1 MGTYYYESQKTSYP
15 PYLAHY
21 GVKGMKWGVRH
32 DPRTMM
38 GNQIRYIRERN
49 ADYRNTRRAY
59 RRDKGQ
65 LMTRRNQGHI
75 SEDQFQSQL
84 REARRAKRRA
94 RSQSRL
100 EGRKKYYSKVSQG
113 RGIAGS
119 ILLTVGGTQ
128 LTQIAKLKT
137 MHALVADEGKK
148 KVAAYAGLALAGDIA
163 STVGQVGGYMEVRRG
178 IDKYKGRIR

>member
-1 MGTYYYESQKTSYP
+1 MGTYYYKSQKTSYP

-49 ADYRNTRRAY
+49 ADYLNSRRAY
-59 RRDKGQ
+59 RQDKGR
-65 LMTRRNQGHI
+65 LMARRNQGHI
-75 SEDQFQSQL
+75 SENQFQSQL
-84 REARRAKRRA
+84 REARRAKRRSN
-94 RSQSRL
+94 SQSRL

-119 ILLTVGGTQ
+119 ILLTVGGTE
-128 LTQIAKLKT
+128 LGKIAKLKT
-137 MHALVADEGKK
+137 MESIVTDKGKK
-148 KVAAYAGLALAGDIA
+148 KVAAYVGLALAGDVA
-163 STVGQVGGYMEVRRG
+163 STVGQVGGYLEVRRG

>member
-1 MGTYYYESQKTSYP
+1 MGTYYYESQKTSYQ

-38 GNQIRYIRERN
+38 GNQIRYIGERG
-49 ADYRNTRRAY
+49 ADYRNSRRAY
-59 RRDKGQ
+59 RQDKSR
-65 LMTRRNQGHI
+65 LMARRNQGYI
-75 SEDQFQSQL
+75 SENQFQSQL

-94 RSQSRL
+94 NSQSRL

-119 ILLTVGGTQ
+119 ILLNVGGT
-128 LTQIAKLKT
+128 TISKIAKLKT
-137 MHALVADEGKK
+137 MESAVAGEGKK
-148 KVAAYAGLALAGDIA
+148 KVAAYAGLALAGDVA
-163 STVGQVGGYMEVRRG
+163 STVGKVGGYLEVRRG
-178 IDKYKGRIR
+178 VDKYKGRIR

>member
-1 MGTYYYESQKTSYP
+1 MGTYYYESQKTSYA

-59 RRDKGQ
+59 RRNRGQ
-65 LMTRRNQGHI
+65 LMTMRNQGHI

-119 ILLTVGGTQ
+119 ILLTVGGTE
-128 LTQIAKLKT
+128 LSKIAKLKT
-137 MHALVADEGKK
+137 MESIVTGKGKK
-148 KVAAYAGLALAGDIA
+148 KVAAYAGLALAGDVA
-163 STVGQVGGYMEVRRG
+163 STVGQVGGYLEVRRG

>member
-59 RRDKGQ
+59 RRTKGQ

-119 ILLTVGGTQ
+119 ILLTVGGDSISK
-128 LTQIAKLKT
+128 IAKLKT
-137 MHALVADEGKK
+137 MESIATGKGKK
-148 KVAAYAGLALAGDIA
+148 KVAAYAGLALAGDVA
-163 STVGQVGGYMEVRRG
+163 STVGQVGGYLEVRRG

>member
-1 MGTYYYESQKTSYP
+1 MGTYYYESSQGAYP

-49 ADYRNTRRAY
+49 ADYRNSRRSY
-59 RRDKGQ
+59 RQDKGR
-65 LMTRRNQGHI
+65 LLARRGQGYI
-75 SEDQFQSQL
+75 SGKQFRSQL

-94 RSQSRL
+94 KSQARL

-119 ILLTVGGTQ
+119 ILLTVGGTE
-128 LTQIAKLKT
+128 LSKIAKLKT
-137 MHALVADEGKK
+137 MEGIATGKGKK
-148 KVAAYAGLALAGDIA
+148 KVAAYVGLALAGEA
-163 STVGQVGGYMEVRRG
+163 AATVGQVGGYLEVRRG
-178 IDKYKGRIR
+178 IDKHKGRIR

>member
-1 MGTYYYESQKTSYP
+1 MGTYYYESQKISYA

-59 RRDKGQ
+59 RQNKGR
-65 LMTRRNQGHI
+65 LMTMRNQGHI
-75 SEDQFQSQL
+75 SENQFQSQL

-119 ILLTVGGTQ
+119 VLLAVGGNA
-128 LTQIAKLKT
+128 LSDIAKAKT
-137 MHALVADEGKK
+137 MQSIVTGEGKK
-148 KVAAYAGLALAGDIA
+148 KVAAYAGLALAGDVA
-163 STVGQVGGYMEVRRG
+163 STVGQVGGYLEVRRG